1 MITKDNKWIRFI
13 KNIFAL
19 FACALMLFFILGEI
33 ILPNEGITQALQ
45 QTASERESTA
55 FETDWV
61 HILQDGSIEPAT
73 FPGSVKAKRGEDVVY
88 QTTLPKAIYGQ
99 TNLCFQSYWQDMR
112 FYVDGIFRQSY
123 STQDSR
129 PLGTISPTA
138 YIFVPIHASDAGKT
152 LTVITRT
159 DSSFAGKTGEVL
171 IGDKYSIW
179 LSFFKEYGL
188 VTLFQFIIIC
198 ASVLCVGAC
207 VVLTAV
213 FKRPFELKYLAACT
227 FFLTVW
233 LFSENEFRQLL
244 FPNVSVLT
252 VLTFY
257 SLILGPLSLGL
268 YINELQKKRY
278 EKFYAVLFGY
288 ALFDILIVTVL
299 EMTKTVQ
306 FLDSLILTHI
316 FIMATIVTILF
327 TMFMDVK
334 KKLFRE
340 YYLVGVGLL
349 IVVVAGVIEV
359 VLYYVQSFLRSGTAM
374 CIGIVLLLFFACF
387 KTGRDILESETNK
400 QRVMLANEAK
410 TKFLANMS
418 HELRTPINTIL
429 GMNEMILRENRDEN
443 VQSYARGIQSAGK
456 NLLSL
461 IRDILDF
468 SEIDAGKMHLAS
480 TPYSLSDLII
490 DAVGSLKAKAE
501 THKLEVKIH
510 VNENLPNILQGD
522 EKRIRQIVN
531 QLTSNAVKY
540 TKEGSVSLSFGM
552 CGIENDAI
560 QLLIEV
566 EDTGCGIKKE
576 DREVIFQT
584 FSRLEM
590 DKNRSVEGTGL
601 GLSITKRLV
610 DEMDGEIR
618 VESEYQKGSRFLVTI
633 PQVVVGKETVGDLNN
648 DAEKKEKIHHIT
660 FIAPEAELLVVDDNE
675 MNIKVVQ
682 GLLKGTE
689 ISIMTA
695 TGGAEC
701 LALCSVHK
709 FDLILMDH
717 MMPEMDGVET
727 LQRLRKLDG
736 YENVPVVIV
745 TANAVAGSKERY
757 LDMGFCDYLSKPLD
771 PSELENALKHALPA
785 DMWIDLSPNDS
796 EHKDAALEENVEIVQ
811 ASEKKTPL
819 IDTQTGL
826 TYCAGS
832 EEMYLEILKT
842 YLSQRDKYMFGMREY
857 YEKKDWDNFAILV
870 HALKST
876 SLSIGAK
883 ELSEEAKQMEL
894 AAKAMDV
901 AVIDVGFEDLCAH
914 YECVLNEIQTM
925 LEPTQPQE
933 LPDESVIKR
942 ELEAEHEA
950 EHEERLS
957 EAIATQK
964 HLTYRA
970 RKLILV
976 VDDDT
981 INLTLAEKLLSTDY
995 DIKKTSSGE
1004 EALAFLETTEP
1015 DLILL
1020 DIQMPEMDGF
1030 AVMSVIRSHSSYCNI
1045 PVIFLTADRS
1055 EKTEEAC
1062 FEMGAVDY
1070 IGKPFV
1076 PAILRYRVRR
1086 TLELE
1091 DYRKNLE
1098 RMVQKQLQRI
1108 TQLQQDIIFSM
1119 ANLIESRDG
1128 TTGEHVKRTTIY
1140 AGYLMDKMLE
1150 SGVYTKDLT
1159 STFVDYMKKAAPLH
1173 DIGKITVPD
1182 RILQKTGKLDFDEYE
1197 IMKKHAAA
1205 GGKLI
1210 KENMTRIV
1218 DREFVDMAEML
1229 AAHHHEKW
1237 NGGGYPDG
1245 LKGED
1250 IPLCARILAI
1260 VDVFDALVSKRQYK
1274 EGMSFEKAYDIMKH
1288 DRGEAFEPI
1297 LFDTFFAN
1305 ENELI
1310 RLMNELN
1317 GSEQ

>member
-1 MITKDNKWIRFI
+1 MFTKDNKWIRFI
-13 KNIFAL
+13 KNIFVFLACSLILL
-19 FACALMLFFILGEI
+19 FVLGEMF
-33 ILPNEGITQALQ
+33 LPDEGMTQALQ
-45 QTASERESTA
+45 QTSSEKGCSVLA
-55 FETDWV
+55 TDWI
-61 HILQDGSIEPAT
+61 HICLDGTEEKAD
-73 FPGSVKAKRGEDVVY
+73 FPGKVDAARGENVVY

-99 TNLCFQSYWQDMR
+99 TNLCFKSYWQDMS
-112 FYVDGIFRQSY
+112 FYVDGIYRYSY
-123 STQDSR
+123 STKDSR
-129 PLGTISPTA
+129 PFGTLSPTA
-138 YIFVPIHASDAGKT
+138 YVFVPIHASDAGKT
-152 LTVITRT
+152 ITVVMHT
-159 DSSFAGKTGEVL
+159 DSSFTGKTSEVL

-179 LSFFKEYGL
+179 LQIFKQYGM
-188 VTLFQFIIIC
+188 VTLLQFIIMFVSI
-198 ASVLCVGAC
+198 LCV
-207 VVLTAV
+207 VVCLILTAV
-213 FKRPFELKYLAACT
+213 FKKPFELKYLAIFT
-227 FFLTVW
+227 FFLSFW

-244 FPNVSVLT
+244 FPNVSMMVA
-252 VLTFY
+252 VTFY
-257 SLILGPLSLGL
+257 SLILGPMSLVL
-268 YINELQKKRY
+268 YLNELQKKRY
-278 EKFYAVLFGY
+278 EKIYSVLLAY
-288 ALFDILIVTVL
+288 SLFDTIVVTVL
-299 EMTKTVQ
+299 QLTKKVQ
-306 FLDSLILTHI
+306 FLDSLVLTHV
-316 FIMATIVTILF
+316 FILATVVVIIS
-327 TMFMDVK
+327 TMFVDIK
-334 KKLFRE
+334 KKMFKE
-340 YYLVGVGLL
+340 YSLVGVGLM
-349 IVVVAGVIEV
+349 VVVFSGLTEII
-359 VLYYVQSFLRSGTAM
+359 LYYKQAFLRSGTAM
-374 CIGIVLLLFFACF
+374 CMGIIILLFLACL
-387 KTGRDILESETNK
+387 KTGQDILVSESNK

-410 TKFLANMS
+410 TKFLANIS

-443 VQSYARGIQSAGK
+443 VQSYARNIQNAGK

-468 SEIDAGKMHLAS
+468 SEIDAGKLHLLPK
-480 TPYSLSDLII
+480 PYLLSDLIR
-490 DAVGSLKAKAE
+490 DAIGSLKAKAE
-501 THKLEVKIH
+501 AHELNVKIC
-510 VNENLPNILQGD
+510 VDENLPNVLQGD
-522 EKRIRQIVN
+522 EKEIRQIVN

-540 TKEGSVSLSFGM
+540 TKEGTVSLFFGM
-552 CGIENDAI
+552 TECEHDII

-576 DREVIFQT
+576 DQEIIYQS
-584 FSRLEM
+584 FSRVDT
-590 DKNRSVEGTGL
+590 DKNRSIEGTGL

-610 DEMDGEIR
+610 DEMHGTIR
-618 VESEYQKGSRFLVTI
+618 VESEYQKGSRFLVAI
-633 PQVVVGKETVGDLNN
+633 PQKKVGKETVGDLDNLIR
-648 DAEKKEKIHHIT
+648 KEETVHQLS
-660 FIAPEAELLVVDDNE
+660 FIAPDVELLVVDDNE

-689 ISIMTA
+689 ISIMSA
-695 TGGAEC
+695 MGGKEC
-701 LALCSVHK
+701 LALCSVHA

-727 LQRLRKLDG
+727 LQQLRKLDG
-736 YENVPVVIV
+736 YENVPVVIL
-745 TANAVAGSKERY
+745 TANAVTGSKERY
-757 LDMGFCDYLSKPLD
+757 LSMGFSDYLSKPLD
-771 PSELENALKHALPA
+771 SEALETVLKNVLSKKK
-785 DMWIDLSPNDS
+785 WIDLSKENSDTEETNS
-796 EHKDAALEENVEIVQ
+796 EDENKEIVQ
-811 ASEKKTPL
+811 SADEKIPL

-832 EEMYLEILKT
+832 EEMYLEILET

-883 ELSEEAKQMEL
+883 DLSEEAKKMEM

-901 AVIDVGFEDLCAH
+901 AVIDTGFEELCTH
-914 YECVLNEIQTM
+914 YEGVLNEIQTM
-925 LEPTQPQE
+925 VEPTQTEDVPNE
-933 LPDESVIKR
+933 NVIKR
-942 ELEAEHEA
+942 ELESESED
-950 EHEERLS
+950 RLT
-957 EAIATQK
+957 EAIITQK

-976 VDDDT
+976 VDDDN
-981 INLTLAEKLLSTDY
+981 INLTMAEKLLSSDY
-995 DIKKTSSGE
+995 DVRPVSSGS

-1055 EKTEEAC
+1055 EKTEETC

-1076 PAILRYRVRR
+1076 PAILRHRVRR

-1128 TTGEHVKRTTIY
+1128 TTGEHIKRTTIY
-1140 AGYLMDKMLE
+1140 AGFLMDKMLE
-1150 SGVYTKDLT
+1150 HNVYTQDLT
-1159 STFVDYMKKAAPLH
+1159 PTFIDYMKKASPLH
-1173 DIGKITVPD
+1173 DIGQITVPD
-1182 RILQKTGKLDFDEYE
+1182 RILQKPGKLDFEEYE
-1197 IMKKHAAA
+1197 IMKGHAAA

-1210 KENMTRIV
+1210 RDNMTRIV
-1218 DREFVDMAEML
+1218 DREFVDMAEKL

-1237 NGGGYPDG
+1237 NGGGYPEG
-1245 LKGED
+1245 LSGKN
-1250 IPLCARILAI
+1250 IPLCARILAV

-1297 LFDTFFAN
+1297 LFDTFFADK
-1305 ENELI
+1305 NELI
-1310 RLMNELN
+1310 RLMRELN
-1317 GSEQ
+1317 GSE

>member
-13 KNIFAL
+13 KNTFAFL
-19 FACALMLFFILGEI
+19 TCALILFFILGEI
-33 ILPNEGITQALQ
+33 FLPNEGITQALQ
-45 QTASERESTA
+45 QTDSEQKSVA
-55 FETDWV
+55 FVTEWV
-61 HILQDGSIEPAT
+61 HVRQDGLLEPAA
-73 FPGSVKAKRGEDVVY
+73 FPGSVEAERGEDVVY

-99 TNLCFQSYWQDMR
+99 TNLCFRSYWQDMR
-112 FYVDGIFRQSY
+112 FYVDGIYRQSY

-129 PLGTISPTA
+129 AFGTLSPTA

-159 DSSFAGKTGEVL
+159 DSSFAGKTSEVL

-179 LSFFKEYGL
+179 LSFFKQYGM
-188 VTLFQFIIIC
+188 VTLLQFIIMCVSI
-198 ASVLCVGAC
+198 LCVGVC
-207 VVLTAV
+207 VVLTTV
-213 FKRPFELKYLAACT
+213 FKKPFELKYLALCT
-227 FFLTVW
+227 FFLSVW

-252 VLTFY
+252 ALTFY

-278 EKFYAVLFGY
+278 EKLYGVLFGY
-288 ALFDILIVTVL
+288 ALFDVLAVTVL
-299 EMTKTVQ
+299 EFTKIVQ

-316 FIMATIVTILF
+316 FILVTIVMILF
-327 TMFMDVK
+327 TMLMDIK

-340 YYLVGVGLL
+340 YYLVGVGL
-349 IVVVAGVIEV
+349 VVVVLAGVAEV
-359 VLYYVQSFLRSGTAM
+359 VLYYKQSFLRSGTAM
-374 CIGIVLLLFFACF
+374 CIGIIFLLFFACF
-387 KTGRDILESETNK
+387 KTGRDILESEANK
-400 QRVMLANEAK
+400 QRVMLENEAK

-443 VQSYARGIQSAGK
+443 VQLYARGIQNAGK

-468 SEIDAGKMHLAS
+468 SEIDAGRMHLS
-480 TPYSLSDLII
+480 PTPYSLSDLIL
-490 DAVGSLKAKAE
+490 DAIGSLKAKAE
-501 THKLEVKIH
+501 THELK
-510 VNENLPNILQGD
+510 VNFLVDEKLPNVLQGD
-522 EKRIRQIVN
+522 EKGIRQIVN

-552 CGIENDAI
+552 LGIEHDMV

-576 DREVIFQT
+576 DQEIIYQS
-584 FSRLEM
+584 FSRLDT
-590 DKNRSVEGTGL
+590 DKNRSIEGTGL

-610 DEMDGEIR
+610 DEMNGEIR
-618 VESEYQKGSRFLVTI
+618 VESEYQKGSRFLVII
-633 PQVVVGKETVGDLNN
+633 PQKVVGKETVGDLGSR
-648 DAEKKEKIHHIT
+648 AENKKEIHHIS
-660 FIAPEAELLVVDDNE
+660 FIAPEVELLVVDDNE

-689 ISIMTA
+689 ISIMSA

-727 LQRLRKLDG
+727 LQHLRKLDG
-736 YENVPVVIV
+736 YENVPVVIL

-757 LDMGFCDYLSKPLD
+757 LTMGFSAYLSKPLD
-771 PSELENALKHALPA
+771 PEALETVLKDVLPTKK
-785 DMWIDLSPNDS
+785 WIDLSKSDS
-796 EHKDAALEENVEIVQ
+796 SEEDEDLKEENEEIIQ
-811 ASEKKTPL
+811 ETGDSKSL

-857 YEKKDWDNFAILV
+857 YEKKDWDNYAILV

-883 ELSEEAKQMEL
+883 ELSEEAKQMEM
-894 AAKAMDV
+894 AAKAMNV
-901 AVIDVGFEDLCAH
+901 AVLDSGFDDLCLH
-914 YECVLNEIQTM
+914 YESVLKEIQNII
-925 LEPTQPQE
+925 EPTQTE
-933 LPDESVIKR
+933 EIPDENVIKR
-942 ELEAEHEA
+942 ELESDHED
-950 EHEERLS
+950 RLS
-957 EAIATQK
+957 EAITTQK

-981 INLTLAEKLLSTDY
+981 INLTLAEKLLSADY
-995 DIKKTSSGE
+995 DIKKISSGE

-1030 AVMSVIRSHSSYCNI
+1030 AVMSVIRSHSSYCKI

-1055 EKTEEAC
+1055 EKTEETC

-1140 AGYLMDKMLE
+1140 AGFLMDKMLE
-1150 SGVYTKDLT
+1150 RGVYAQDLT
-1159 STFVDYMKKAAPLH
+1159 STFIDYMKKAAPLH

-1182 RILQKTGKLDFDEYE
+1182 RILQKPGKLDAEEYE
-1197 IMKKHAAA
+1197 MMKGHAAA

-1210 KENMTRIV
+1210 RENMTRIV
-1218 DREFVDMAEML
+1218 DREFVDMAEKL

-1245 LKGED
+1245 LSGKN
-1250 IPLCARILAI
+1250 IPLCARILAV

-1305 ENELI
+1305 KNELV
-1310 RLMNELN
+1310 RLMQELN
-1317 GSEQ
+1317 GPE

>member
-13 KNIFAL
+13 KNTFAL
-19 FACALMLFFILGEI
+19 LACALMLFFILGEI

-45 QTASERESTA
+45 QTASEQKSTV
-55 FETDWV
+55 FVTDWV
-61 HILQDGSIEPAT
+61 RVRQDGSTEQAE
-73 FPGSVKAKRGEDVVY
+73 FPGSVKAERGEEVVFE
-88 QTTLPKAIYGQ
+88 TTLPKAIYGQ
-99 TNLCFQSYWQDMR
+99 TNLCFRSYWQDMR
-112 FYVDGIFRQSY
+112 FYVDGIYRQSY

-129 PLGTISPTA
+129 PFGTISPTA

-152 LTVITRT
+152 LTAITRT
-159 DSSFAGKTGEVL
+159 DSSFTGKTSEIL

-188 VTLFQFIIIC
+188 ITLFQFIIIC
-198 ASVLCVGAC
+198 VSILCVGVC

-213 FKRPFELKYLAACT
+213 FKKPFELKYLALCT
-227 FFLTVW
+227 FFLSLW

-252 VLTFY
+252 ALTFY

-278 EKFYAVLFGY
+278 EKLYAVLFAY
-288 ALFDILIVTVL
+288 ALFDVLAVTVL
-299 EMTKTVQ
+299 ELTKTVQ

-316 FIMATIVTILF
+316 FIIATIVIIIF
-327 TMFMDVK
+327 TMLMDVK

-340 YYLVGVGLL
+340 YYLVGVGL
-349 IVVVAGVIEV
+349 VVVVLAGVAEV
-359 VLYYVQSFLRSGTAM
+359 VLYYMQSFLRSGTAM
-374 CIGIVLLLFFACF
+374 CIGIVFLLFFACF

-443 VQSYARGIQSAGK
+443 VQLYARGIQNAGK

-468 SEIDAGKMHLAS
+468 SEIDAGKMHLS
-480 TPYSLSDLII
+480 RMPYSLSNLIQ
-490 DAVGSLKAKAE
+490 DAKGSLKAKAE
-501 THKLEVKIH
+501 SHELEVKIH
-510 VNENLPNILQGD
+510 VDENLPNILQGD

-552 CGIENDAI
+552 RGIDHDVI

-576 DREVIFQT
+576 DQEIIYQS
-584 FSRLEM
+584 FSRLDT
-590 DKNRSVEGTGL
+590 DKNRSIEGTGL

-610 DEMDGEIR
+610 DEMNGEIR
-618 VESEYQKGSRFLVTI
+618 VESEYQKGSRFLVAI
-633 PQVVVGKETVGDLNN
+633 PQKVVGKETVGDLSSH
-648 DAEKKEKIHHIT
+648 AEKEGEIHHIS
-660 FIAPEAELLVVDDNE
+660 FIAPEVELLVVDDNE

-689 ISIMTA
+689 ISIMSA

-736 YENVPVVIV
+736 YENVPVVIL

-757 LDMGFCDYLSKPLD
+757 LDMGFRDYLSKPLD
-771 PSELENALKHALPA
+771 PVALENILKDVLPTKK
-785 DMWIDLSPNDS
+785 WIDLSKANPND
-796 EHKDAALEENVEIVQ
+796 EDEDLKEENEEIIQVTEE
-811 ASEKKTPL
+811 SKSL

-857 YEKKDWDNFAILV
+857 YEKKDWDNYAILV

-883 ELSEEAKQMEL
+883 ELSEEAKQMEM

-901 AVIDVGFEDLCAH
+901 AVVDSGFEELCLH
-914 YECVLNEIQTM
+914 YDSVLNEIQTM
-925 LEPTQPQE
+925 IDPTQTKE
-933 LPDESVIKR
+933 IPDENVIKR
-942 ELEAEHEA
+942 ELETDYED
-950 EHEERLS
+950 RLS
-957 EAIATQK
+957 EAITTQN

-976 VDDDT
+976 VDDDN
-981 INLTLAEKLLSTDY
+981 INLTLAEKLLSADY
-995 DIKKTSSGE
+995 DIKKISSGE
-1004 EALAFLETTEP
+1004 GALAFLETTEP

-1020 DIQMPEMDGF
+1020 DIQMPDMDGF
-1030 AVMSVIRSHSSYCNI
+1030 AVMSVIRSHSSYSHI

-1055 EKTEEAC
+1055 EKTEETC

-1076 PAILRYRVRR
+1076 PAILRHRVRR

-1150 SGVYTKDLT
+1150 QGVYAQDLT
-1159 STFVDYMKKAAPLH
+1159 STFIDYMKKAAPLH

-1182 RILQKTGKLDFDEYE
+1182 RILQKPGKLDAEEYE
-1197 IMKKHAAA
+1197 MMKGHAAA

-1210 KENMTRIV
+1210 RENMTRIV
-1218 DREFVDMAEML
+1218 DREFVDMAEKL

-1245 LKGED
+1245 LSGEN
-1250 IPLCARILAI
+1250 IPLCARILAV

-1274 EGMSFEKAYDIMKH
+1274 EGMSFEKAYDIMKK

-1305 ENELI
+1305 KNELV
-1310 RLMNELN
+1310 RLMQELN
-1317 GSEQ
+1317 RPEQ